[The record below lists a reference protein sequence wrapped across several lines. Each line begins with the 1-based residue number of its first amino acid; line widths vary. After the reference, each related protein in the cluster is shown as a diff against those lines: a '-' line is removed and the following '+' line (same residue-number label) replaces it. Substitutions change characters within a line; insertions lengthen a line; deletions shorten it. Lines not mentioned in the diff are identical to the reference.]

1 MYSQS
6 KDNLVLKLAQ
16 MFVSFGWVGGGGIKG
31 IDYPPTTQTLYPP
44 RPQSNP
50 PSQLRYTN
58 FPLFAQK
65 TPHSQSSL
73 TNSHQADSSQRSSLV
88 VIIITITMDGM
99 CQ

>member
-1 MYSQS
+1 MQS

-31 IDYPPTTQTLYPP
+31 IDYPPTSPNPVSP
-44 RPQSNP
+44 RAPS